1 MRAVLVFAV
10 AAVTGAA
17 AAQGPSTFEIP
28 RTSAAPVIDGRVDPA
43 EWAGAARVEVDIEYQ
58 PADNRP
64 ADVRAEALIMEDGET
79 LFVAFLAED
88 PDTSS
93 IRAYFKDRDAIVV
106 DDWMSVVLDTF
117 NDERR
122 AYAFTVNPL
131 GVQADAIFDD
141 VNGRLD
147 DSWNGIWD
155 SAGRII
161 ESGYSVELAIPF
173 KQLRF
178 SDTDSVQ
185 TWGVDFVRRYPRDQV
200 TMISSNPRDR
210 DISCYLCQIAKA
222 DGFDNLE
229 RGRNLEIIPTVTASA
244 SKDRPSGQG
253 DWLGADE
260 SEGGLDVRWGIT
272 PDMYLNATLNP
283 DFSQVEADSPQL
295 DVNNTFALF
304 FPERRTF
311 FLDGS
316 DYFETRQNL
325 VHTRT
330 IAEPEYG
337 AKLTGKSGAHTFGL
351 LAANDRSTSFVIP
364 GSLRSSTASL
374 GDTPSDVA
382 IGRYRA
388 DIFGNST
395 IGALVTDRQ
404 GSGYRNTVMS
414 LDTLLRP
421 TDQDTIAI
429 QAMRSRSSYP
439 GQIQRD
445 FGQQADIAGDNLFV
459 EYSHADRRWDWRVG
473 YFDVGEDFRADLGF
487 INRVDYKH
495 VVTTVGHTWR
505 WGRRRLLQPHP
516 LRRRLGPH
524 RRSIRT
530 QAGRGNGILPQHER
544 ADAVLSQ
551 WPVRWQQVLVERPV
565 LRRTVQSGPGR
576 IQSVDGPYP
585 GYAYPD
591 RRRGGFREY
600 ASGQIKSVRTANAL
614 SMGTTPATRPG
625 THDPAIRR
633 RWRTPVHG
641 PAHRPAQH
649 LAVRRPQRPAF
660 HLAALGYR
668 TRSITV
674 HVPGAASPPRVDHAI
689 ALQLQ
694 TECRD
699 AFFHR
704 LFRRGLPRRQLPIP
718 RRNQPHLV
726 RQVQLRL
733 VALSGVSLRAGRG

>member
-1 MRAVLVFAV
+1 MRAALLFAV
-10 AAVTGAA
+10 ATATGADA
-17 AAQGPSTFEIP
+17 AAQGPSTIEIP
-28 RTSAAPVIDGRVDPA
+28 RTPAAPVIDGRVDPA

-178 SDTDSVQ
+178 SDTESVQ
-185 TWGVDFVRRYPRDQV
+185 TWGVDFVRQYPRDQV
-200 TMISSNPRDR
+200 TLISSNPRNR

-222 DGFDNLE
+222 DGFHNLE

-374 GDTPSDVA
+374 GDSPSDVA

-388 DIFGNST
+388 DILGNST
-395 IGALVTDRQ
+395 VGALVTDRQ

-414 LDTLLRP
+414 LDTMLRP

-505 WGRRRLLQPHP
+505 WDGEGFFSRIRFAADWDRTEDQSGLKLEEETEFFLNMNGPMQSFLNGLFGGSKSWWNGQYFDEQFNQVQVGFSPSMD
-516 LRRRLGPH
+516 LTLGMRIRIEDVVDFANTRLGRSNRFGPQMRYQWGRH
-524 RRSIRT
+524 LQLDLEHTIQQFDVDGGRLFTARLTDLRSIWQFDARSALRFTLQHSDTERDRSLYTFPVQHLHRELTT
-530 QAGRGNGILPQHER
+530 QLLYSFKLNAATRFFIGYSDAGFRDDRYQ
-544 ADAVLSQ
+544 S
-551 WPVRWQQVLVERPV
+551 LVETN
-565 LRRTVQSGPGR
+565 RTWFAKFS
-576 IQSVDGPYP
+576 
-585 GYAYPD
+585 YA
-591 RRRGGFREY
+591 
-600 ASGQIKSVRTANAL
+600 
-614 SMGTTPATRPG
+614 
-625 THDPAIRR
+625 
-633 RWRTPVHG
+633 W
-641 PAHRPAQH
+641 
-649 LAVRRPQRPAF
+649 
-660 HLAALGYR
+660 
-668 TRSITV
+668 
-674 HVPGAASPPRVDHAI
+674 
-689 ALQLQ
+689 
-694 TECRD
+694 
-699 AFFHR
+699 
-704 LFRRGLPRRQLPIP
+704 LP
-718 RRNQPHLV
+718 
-726 RQVQLRL
+726 
-733 VALSGVSLRAGRG
+733 

>member
-58 PADNRP
+58 PADNRT

-88 PDTSS
+88 PDTGS

-414 LDTLLRP
+414 LDTTLRP

-505 WGRRRLLQPHP
+505 WDGEGFFSRIRFAADWDRTEDQSGLKLEEETEFFLNMNGPMQSFLNGLFGGSKSWWNGQYFDEQFNQVQVGFSPSTD
-516 LRRRLGPH
+516 LTLGMRIRIEDVVDFANTRLGRSNRFGPQMRYQWGRH
-524 RRSIRT
+524 LQLDLEHTIQQFDVDGGRLFTARLTDLRSIWQFDARSALRFTLQHSDTERDRSLYTFPVQHLHRELTT
-530 QAGRGNGILPQHER
+530 QLLYSFKLNAATRFFIGYSDAGFRDDRYQ
-544 ADAVLSQ
+544 S
-551 WPVRWQQVLVERPV
+551 LVETN
-565 LRRTVQSGPGR
+565 RTWFAKFS
-576 IQSVDGPYP
+576 
-585 GYAYPD
+585 YA
-591 RRRGGFREY
+591 
-600 ASGQIKSVRTANAL
+600 
-614 SMGTTPATRPG
+614 
-625 THDPAIRR
+625 
-633 RWRTPVHG
+633 W
-641 PAHRPAQH
+641 
-649 LAVRRPQRPAF
+649 
-660 HLAALGYR
+660 
-668 TRSITV
+668 
-674 HVPGAASPPRVDHAI
+674 
-689 ALQLQ
+689 
-694 TECRD
+694 
-699 AFFHR
+699 
-704 LFRRGLPRRQLPIP
+704 LP
-718 RRNQPHLV
+718 
-726 RQVQLRL
+726 
-733 VALSGVSLRAGRG
+733 

>member
-43 EWAGAARVEVDIEYQ
+43 EWAGAACVEVDIEYQ

-88 PDTSS
+88 PDTGS
-93 IRAYFKDRDAIVV
+93 IRAYFKDRDTIVV

-185 TWGVDFVRRYPRDQV
+185 TWGVDFVRQYPRDQV
-200 TMISSNPRDR
+200 TLISSNPRNR

-414 LDTLLRP
+414 LDTTLRP
-421 TDQDTIAI
+421 SDQDTIAI

-445 FGQQADIAGDNLFV
+445 FGQPADIAGDNLFV

-505 WGRRRLLQPHP
+505 WDGEGFFSRIRFAADWDRTEDQSGLKLEEETEFFLNMNGPMQSFLNGLFGGSKSWWNGQYFDEQFNQVQVGFSPSTD
-516 LRRRLGPH
+516 LTLGMRIRIEDVVDFANTRLGRSNRFGPQMRYQWGRH
-524 RRSIRT
+524 LQLDLEHTIQQFDVDGGRLFTARLTDLRSIWQFDARSALRFTLQHSDTERDQSLYTFPVQHLHRELTT
-530 QAGRGNGILPQHER
+530 QLLYSFKLNAATRFFIGYSDAGFRDDRYQ
-544 ADAVLSQ
+544 S
-551 WPVRWQQVLVERPV
+551 LVETN
-565 LRRTVQSGPGR
+565 RTWFAKFS
-576 IQSVDGPYP
+576 
-585 GYAYPD
+585 YA
-591 RRRGGFREY
+591 
-600 ASGQIKSVRTANAL
+600 
-614 SMGTTPATRPG
+614 
-625 THDPAIRR
+625 
-633 RWRTPVHG
+633 W
-641 PAHRPAQH
+641 
-649 LAVRRPQRPAF
+649 
-660 HLAALGYR
+660 
-668 TRSITV
+668 
-674 HVPGAASPPRVDHAI
+674 
-689 ALQLQ
+689 
-694 TECRD
+694 
-699 AFFHR
+699 
-704 LFRRGLPRRQLPIP
+704 LP
-718 RRNQPHLV
+718 
-726 RQVQLRL
+726 
-733 VALSGVSLRAGRG
+733 